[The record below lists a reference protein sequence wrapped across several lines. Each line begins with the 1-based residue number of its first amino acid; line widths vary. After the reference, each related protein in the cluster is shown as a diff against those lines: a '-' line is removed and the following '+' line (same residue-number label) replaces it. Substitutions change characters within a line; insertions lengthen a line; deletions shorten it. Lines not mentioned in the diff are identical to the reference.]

1 MAAARCAPQRATRA
15 TACAPTPARC
25 TSSQAVKRRT
35 GRDWGKMT
43 DADWDEIEKEWET
56 PEEAEEYAFKPPT
69 PKVVREL
76 PTRDAHRR
84 MRAAVA

>member
-1 MAAARCAPQRATRA
+1 
-15 TACAPTPARC
+15 
-25 TSSQAVKRRT
+25 
-35 GRDWGKMT
+35 MT

-76 PTRDAHRR
+76 PTRAAHRR
-84 MRAAVA
+84 TRASVP